1 MTTYDAKS
9 IIIGRMKRPSK
20 DDSTYP
26 CFISLFQIHD
36 PHKSGEVPEKILD
49 FEHVRKVIINGLDI
63 SYQLAGNDLV
73 IDNLS
78 SFTLE
83 EDGEVLTV
91 SGKQK

>member
-9 IIIGRMKRPSK
+9 AIIGRMKRK
-20 DDSTYP
+20 DKDELTYP
-26 CFISLFQIHD
+26 CFISLFKIHN

-49 FEHVRKVIINGLDI
+49 FEHVRKVVINKLDL

-78 SFTLE
+78 SLTIV

-91 SGKQK
+91 SGKQG